1 MSTENTLSV
10 ADLARENVR
19 NLGYRISLPAVW
31 AVTAMSG

>member
-19 NLGYRISLPAVW
+19 NLVRISPPAVW
-31 AVTAMSG
+31 AVMAMSG

>member
-19 NLGYRISLPAVW
+19 NRYRISPPAVW
-31 AVTAMSG
+31 AVMAMSG

>member
-10 ADLARENVR
+10 ADLAREMSATW
-19 NLGYRISLPAVW
+19 YRISPPAVW